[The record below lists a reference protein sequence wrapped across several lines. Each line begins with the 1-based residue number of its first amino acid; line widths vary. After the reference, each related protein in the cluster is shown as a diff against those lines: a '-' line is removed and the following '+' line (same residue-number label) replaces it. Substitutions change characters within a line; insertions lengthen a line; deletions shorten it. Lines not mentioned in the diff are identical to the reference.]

1 METEAEMNAKILKV
15 TMVIR
20 ENYHE
25 LHLYL
30 NEMPVIIPID
40 SNPEVTVK
48 HLKKYYES
56 LVAIFRN
63 YVTEHQLNYNNQRN
77 QEGHL

>member
-20 ENYHE
+20 ENY
-25 LHLYL
+25 
-30 NEMPVIIPID
+30 
-40 SNPEVTVK
+40 PEVTVK

-63 YVTEHQLNYNNQRN
+63 YVAEHQLNYYNQRN